1 MGASN
6 KSFFGVKEQ
15 QWLNRGVPL
24 TLGFFPALAGWEV
37 AIGLFTDVYLTNL
50 NQWLDLFTKM
60 LEL

>member
-1 MGASN
+1 
-6 KSFFGVKEQ
+6 
-15 QWLNRGVPL
+15 
-24 TLGFFPALAGWEV
+24 LAGWEV